1 MAISTLSPT
10 LLEQT
15 FLSIPTSFT
24 LLHLTLQFKSP
35 KLTLSGRQPGSLL
48 QGQTQTFMHPLPCKI
63 IRSKLQLKTP
73 GQLLLSFSCGPYLTQ
88 TSHTNNL
95 WSLLNLCDNDSS
107 SSASHSFSIG
117 AATTGRTTGI
127 FNWLFKFW
135 VAGILTHTELTSG
148 LQRKQY
154 VRFLSH
160 WPLAPPANN
169 PLESLRALEYLIE
182 TWVFLTISN
191 GLW

>member
-1 MAISTLSPT
+1 MAISTLSPI

-15 FLSIPTSFT
+15 FLSISTSNILHPTSFDT
-24 LLHLTLQFKSP
+24 AIKKSKTDPFWETARLTFARSNSDLCASSALQDYTLQ
-35 KLTLSGRQPGSLL
+35 TA
-48 QGQTQTFMHPLPCKI
+48 TQD
-63 IRSKLQLKTP
+63 P
-73 GQLLLSFSCGPYLTQ
+73 GQLLFSFSCGPNLTQ

-107 SSASHSFSIG
+107 SSAPHSFSIG
-117 AATTGRTTGI
+117 AATTSGTTGI

-135 VAGILTHTELTSG
+135 VAGILTHTKLTSG

-160 WPLAPPANN
+160 WPLAPPG
-169 PLESLRALEYLIE
+169 SC
-182 TWVFLTISN
+182 
-191 GLW
+191 

>member
-1 MAISTLSPT
+1 M
-10 LLEQT
+10 
-15 FLSIPTSFT
+15 
-24 LLHLTLQFKSP
+24 
-35 KLTLSGRQPGSLL
+35 
-48 QGQTQTFMHPLPCKI
+48 
-63 IRSKLQLKTP
+63 LKTATQDP
-73 GQLLLSFSCGPYLTQ
+73 GQLLFSFSCGPYLTQ

-95 WSLLNLCDNDSS
+95 WFLLNLCDNDSS

-135 VAGILTHTELTSG
+135 VAGILTHTKLTSG

-182 TWVFLTISN
+182 TWIFLTISN
-191 GLW
+191 DL

>member
-1 MAISTLSPT
+1 MAISTLSPI

-48 QGQTQTFMHPLPCKI
+48 QGQTQTFVHPLPCKI
-63 IRSKLQLKTP
+63 IRSKLQTATQDP
-73 GQLLLSFSCGPYLTQ
+73 GQLLFSFSCGPNLTQ

-107 SSASHSFSIG
+107 SSASHSFTIG

-127 FNWLFKFW
+127 FNRLFKF
-135 VAGILTHTELTSG
+135 
-148 LQRKQY
+148 
-154 VRFLSH
+154 
-160 WPLAPPANN
+160 
-169 PLESLRALEYLIE
+169 
-182 TWVFLTISN
+182 
-191 GLW
+191 